1 VRRVIGRGIPVGQ
14 AATAPRSV
22 LVHDWLN
29 QIGGAEDVLE
39 CLVGMLPGAPIYT
52 SIYWRE
58 AMPAHWRQW
67 PVRVSFMDRL
77 PGVHRRHQPYLPLYP
92 LAFESFRLEDCELV
106 LSNKSGFCHGVRK
119 PVGAVHV
126 CYCLTP
132 TRYVWGFDDYADRE
146 GLSAAVRLALRP
158 VLGWLRGWDRAAAGR
173 VDHFIAISSEVQ
185 RRIARH
191 YGRDSTIIYPPVDTR
206 RFAPAEEAGGYYLS
220 LGRLIPYK
228 RVDLAVQ
235 ACSALNLPLLVGGD
249 GRDRAR
255 LEAMAGPTVRFL
267 GRVPD
272 ADLPALM
279 AGCRAFIFPG
289 LEDFGITPVQALAA
303 GRPVIAFA
311 GGGALD
317 IVRDG
322 ENGVLF
328 HAQSAAAVAD
338 AIQRFERLN
347 FEAAEV
353 RRTAERFDTTVFLDS
368 LSAFLNTVGRVNA
381 PAPTSASPHT

>member
-1 VRRVIGRGIPVGQ
+1 MRL
-14 AATAPRSV
+14 A

-29 QIGGAEDVLE
+29 QLGGAEDVLE
-39 CLVGMLPGAPIYT
+39 ALVGLFPAAPLYT

-58 AMPAHWRQW
+58 RMPAHYRAW
-67 PVRVSFMDRL
+67 PIRTSFMDRL
-77 PGVHRRHQPYLPLYP
+77 PGVYRHHQPYLPLYP
-92 LAFESFRLEDCELV
+92 LAFERFNLSGHDLI

-119 PVGAVHV
+119 PAGAVHV

-132 TRYVWGFDDYADRE
+132 TRYVWGFEAYADRE
-146 GLSAAVRLALRP
+146 GLGPAVRALLRPMLAWVRRWDWSAAQ
-158 VLGWLRGWDRAAAGR
+158 R

-185 RRIARH
+185 RRIAEY
-191 YGRDSTIIYPPVDTR
+191 YGRESVIIYPPVDTS
-206 RFAPAEEAGGYYLS
+206 RFRPGAETGDYYLS

-235 ACSALNLPLLVGGD
+235 ACTRLNLPLLVGGD

-255 LEAMAGPTVRFL
+255 LERMAGPTVKFL
-267 GRVPD
+267 GRVPE
-272 ADLPALM
+272 ADLPGLL

-317 IVRDG
+317 TVQDG
-322 ENGVLF
+322 LNGVLF
-328 HAQSAAAVAD
+328 AEPTIAALGAALERF
-338 AIQRFERLN
+338 QRLRFEP
-347 FEAAEV
+347 EAL
-353 RRTAERFDTTVFLDS
+353 RRSAERFDTRAFVRHLGTFLQARTGAGV
-368 LSAFLNTVGRVNA
+368 LAEG
-381 PAPTSASPHT
+381 

>member
-1 VRRVIGRGIPVGQ
+1 MPP
-14 AATAPRSV
+14 A

-39 CLVGMLPGAPIYT
+39 ALVGLFPGAPIYT

-58 AMPAHWRQW
+58 KMPAGYRQW
-67 PVRVSFMDRL
+67 PIRVSFMDRL
-77 PGVHRRHQPYLPLYP
+77 PGIYRHHQPYLPLYP
-92 LAFESFRLEDCELV
+92 RAFERFDLRGHDLI
-106 LSNKSGFCHGVRK
+106 LSNKSGFCHGVRR
-119 PVGAVHV
+119 PPGAVHV

-132 TRYVWGFDDYADRE
+132 TRYVWDFDAYAGRE
-146 GLSAAVRLALRP
+146 GLGRAARLLLRP
-158 VLGWLRGWDRAAAGR
+158 LLAWLRGWDRAAAQR
-173 VDHFIAISSEVQ
+173 VDHFIAISTEVQ
-185 RRIARH
+185 RRIARF
-191 YGRDSTIIYPPVDTR
+191 YGRDSVVIYPPVETA
-206 RFAPAEEAGGYYLS
+206 RFARAPAAAGAGNYYLS

-235 ACSALNLPLLVGGD
+235 ACTALRLPLWVGGE

-255 LEAMAGPTVRFL
+255 LEAQAGPTVQFL

-303 GRPVIAFA
+303 GRPVVAFA

-317 IVRDG
+317 IVQDG
-322 ENGVLF
+322 VNGALF
-328 HAQSAAAVAD
+328 DQPTAASLCAALERVERLRFDAD
-338 AIQRFERLN
+338 ALQ
-347 FEAAEV
+347 ASAG
-353 RRTAERFDTTVFLDS
+353 RFDRARFVDAMTDFL
-368 LSAFLNTVGRVNA
+368 ARNRG
-381 PAPTSASPHT
+381 